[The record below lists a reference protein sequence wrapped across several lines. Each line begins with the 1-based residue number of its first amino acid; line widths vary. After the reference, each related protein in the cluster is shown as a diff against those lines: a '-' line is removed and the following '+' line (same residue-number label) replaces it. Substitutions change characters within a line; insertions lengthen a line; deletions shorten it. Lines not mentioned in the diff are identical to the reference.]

1 MVLPGLRSIGL
12 PLTLVVVTRRASS
25 RARGDREKTVMMVM
39 VWLVGA
45 LSERMRTR
53 GFWRSESE
61 LETQTGI
68 SRGLWHAK
76 YMFFGQATSATFLV
90 HPVTGP
96 VSGGGGDQKQT
107 RSRPAS
113 HHS

>member
-1 MVLPGLRSIGL
+1 
-12 PLTLVVVTRRASS
+12 
-25 RARGDREKTVMMVM
+25 MVM

-90 HPVTGP
+90 HSAPGP
-96 VSGGGGDQKQT
+96 VPGGDVGQKQT
-107 RSRPAS
+107 EVRTSSPPFLISWVNRGRARIRNTKATTS
-113 HHS
+113 SMLYSLM